1 MKLLWNSLLI
11 SLGILL
17 PTSTSVVL
25 AESVEPSQSVSLTA
39 STAEVSPI
47 SAPAV
52 PVAKETLITVSGE
65 AEAISLTSCSDC
77 STVTEVKEWRVGN
90 EEGENNLTSLPLNLG
105 SADTS
110 LEFSSVLHL
119 ETFALPE
126 VIQEYPSTFRQADVS
141 GQDVETIVIP
151 DIEPVYQP
159 PVRTAEESS
168 TTPAPES
175 NEEIETPV
183 EVETPAPELEEETET
198 TVETETPTSESDA
211 ETETK
216 VEVET
221 TPDESETTS
230 TESAEEEE
238 EDKLTPEEI
247 AQQQKLIEADRLYLS
262 GEREA
267 AEQLYR
273 QAKEPFGTEVE
284 GTEEKAEP
292 FYEVVQLSPAGSVY
306 WRQSTDGLEQ
316 ELESKILV
324 PLQFLVEQQ
333 PEFIPGHIRYAQ
345 ALKNYEREEE
355 ALQVLEQAVTLYPN
369 EPELLK
375 VTIEALAEAEQWL
388 EASLTARQFASL
400 NPEHPQSEEFETLAD
415 ENLESY
421 KSHLRSKLRGNAIA
435 NVITGTLGYV
445 FTGNLF
451 GPISAIQTT
460 TLMLRGESAVG
471 SRYAEQVQRQ
481 LPMIEDEEVLTYV
494 REIGNKLADVAGRDE
509 FEYEFHVIM
518 DDQLNAFALPGGKV
532 FVNAGAIMKTKSE
545 AELAGL
551 LAHELA
557 HAVLSHGFQLVTEGN
572 LIANVTQYIPFGR
585 TAANLIVLDYNRDME
600 RQADALGTRIL
611 VSGGYAADGLYN
623 LMETLDSE
631 GGPRP
636 LFAWLST
643 HPRTKERMDN
653 IETLVERNAYNRY
666 TYEGVE
672 RHLAIQERVAK
683 LLAEYEERKE
693 CEEDKECAEKLERE
707 SEEVEEGEGDGEVE
721 GVGGDG
727 EVEEGEG
734 DGEVEGVEGVMSN
747 E

>member
-17 PTSTSVVL
+17 PTSSVVL
-25 AESVEPSQSVSLTA
+25 AESAQPSQSESLTT
-39 STAEVSPI
+39 STAEISPL
-47 SAPAV
+47 SDPVV
-52 PVAKETLITVSGE
+52 PVAKETSTKVTGE
-65 AEAISLTSCSDC
+65 VEAISLNSCLAC
-77 STVTEVKEWRVGN
+77 PGVTEVSRVGS
-90 EEGENNLTSLPLNLG
+90 EAGENNLTSLPLNLD
-105 SADTS
+105 SVDTS
-110 LEFSSVLHL
+110 LEASSVLQP
-119 ETFALPE
+119 ERFVVPE
-126 VIQEYPSTFRQADVS
+126 VTQEYPSTFRQADAL
-141 GQDVETIVIP
+141 GKDVETIVVP
-151 DIEPVYQP
+151 DVEPISQP
-159 PVRTAEESS
+159 SVRTPEENS
-168 TTPAPES
+168 TTSTPES
-175 NEEIETPV
+175 ETETEATVEAETNTFEPEEATENTV
-183 EVETPAPELEEETET
+183 EVETAVPELEEETEA
-198 TVETETPTSESDA
+198 TVETETTS
-211 ETETK
+211 
-216 VEVET
+216 
-221 TPDESETTS
+221 DESETTPA
-230 TESAEEEE
+230 ESAESTDEEE
-238 EDKLTPEEI
+238 KDKLTPEEI

-267 AEQLYR
+267 AEELYR
-273 QAKEPFGTEVE
+273 QAKAPFGAEVE
-284 GTEEKAEP
+284 DTEEKAEA

-306 WRQSTDGLEQ
+306 WRQSTEGLEQ

-345 ALKNYEREEE
+345 ALKDYEREEE
-355 ALQVLEQAVTLYPN
+355 ALQVLEQAATLYPN
-369 EPELLK
+369 EPELIK
-375 VTIEALAEAEQWL
+375 ATIEALAEAQQWL
-388 EASLTARQFASL
+388 EASLTARQFALL
-400 NPEHPQSEEFETLAD
+400 NPDHPYSEEFETLAD

-421 KSHLRSKLRGNAIA
+421 KSNLRSKLRGNAIA

-460 TLMLRGESAVG
+460 SLMLRGESAVG

-481 LPMIEDEEVLTYV
+481 IPMVEDEEVLAYV

-518 DDQLNAFALPGGKV
+518 DDQLNAFALPGGKI
-532 FVNAGAIMKTKSE
+532 FVNAGAIMDTKSE

-623 LMETLDSE
+623 LMETLDE
-631 GGPRP
+631 QGGQRP

-693 CEEDKECAEKLERE
+693 CEADKECAEKLERE
-707 SEEVEEGEGDGEVE
+707 GEGAGEQGEQGSE
-721 GVGGDG
+721 GVK
-727 EVEEGEG
+727 E
-734 DGEVEGVEGVMSN
+734 
-747 E
+747 